1 MKRKTAVYKGL
12 QFTPVWFEDNSLTSP
27 DYFQI
32 TEFPQRLTAGKNLFK
47 LRGHPTNLKVG
58 SLLDIE
64 ILDYNGDPIP
74 HEIINYIDEDLSRII
89 VIYVYSETSPGDCT
103 VTILAET
110 ENAPDEWQNRANIK
124 WTRSVAV
131 NPNISNVSEIIF
143 ETEPTVTI
151 QEQVGPHLDRIY
163 SGSIQFPTYT
173 TGTVR
178 YFSYNRQPAIEIT
191 GGQFSNDMSSGTIT
205 ITSPNNPTP
214 TPTFTVNTTEY
225 SSTIKKILSPTLALL
240 DKEFTVY
247 SSSSLSAHIYNSFD
261 ASSYSLSYEAAPK
274 YIQTQNSESYA
285 LIDIQGLQPATGD
298 VSRIKVF
305 MNNAGTVGTWE
316 QINDIEL
323 TETEIFVGDTGSIQ
337 PDTSLG
343 FFTTQSII
351 DTYWEGYT
359 YQGYTTTTA
368 PILIWNTSSLSNAMQ
383 IVNAVDI
390 SNKNTVTVAQIKP
403 AYKSTFIA
411 DSDYKITIDAIG
423 TKTNASDAILSLYM
437 SGSAFSF
444 DTTDYFNQEFS
455 KRFGKRV
462 GEIRVDTN
470 NRRFDDIVFNFTA
483 NATGDA
489 VLLLVVENGSW
500 QVADIRTTSDN
511 DSGYTPNYTRIK
523 TLVPT
528 AHKSN
533 NQLSFKIEYYNVN
546 GEKSKQQN
554 FVYNKT
560 WEGGNRY
567 IDGDYSMLTGSL
579 YVADSLKSGVA
590 ISGYKNSGFI
600 RSLGYEGFTAGFPG
614 FLLWSGS
621 AMSGSLGTKGGGA
634 YSGVG
639 LEMYANTSSYFRYS
653 TADSEI
659 DVRTDKFFFGNPNTA
674 YISGSNSKLQ
684 ISSSNFFIKA
694 NGDVTASN
702 LDINGVSAASVIL
715 NKTVTITAANS
726 SSYLQIVD
734 PDGLNYS
741 GEPYYK
747 LYLNG
752 ALGGTKTQKVL
763 ILCQFPTR
771 TAFIHTNAQMAIG
784 DIVFP
789 ASSNGA
795 ATCIIEIGTSSV
807 YFRDGIAGTGFGAPP
822 SWTAPWDGGGV
833 IPPWEDP
840 NAPTGP
846 YE

>member
-1 MKRKTAVYKGL
+1 MKRKTAVYTGL
-12 QFTPVWFEDNSLTSP
+12 QFTPVWFEDKSLTSP
-27 DYFQI
+27 EYFQI
-32 TEFPQRLTAGKNLFK
+32 TEFPSRLTAGKNLFK

-58 SLLDIE
+58 GPLNIE
-64 ILDYNGDPIP
+64 ILDYNGDPIH
-74 HEIINYIDEDLSRII
+74 HEVVNYIDDDTSR
-89 VIYVYSETSPGDCT
+89 VIAIYIYTETSPGDCT
-103 VTILAET
+103 VTIIAEAK
-110 ENAPDEWQNRANIK
+110 NVPDEWKGRANIK

-131 NPNISNVSEIIF
+131 NPNISNISEIIF
-143 ETEPTVTI
+143 EKEPTVVI
-151 QEQVGPHLDRIY
+151 QEQIGPHLDRIY

-178 YFSYNRQPAIEIT
+178 YFSYNRQPAIELI
-191 GGQFSNDMSSGTIT
+191 GGQFINDMSSGTIT
-205 ITSPNNPTP
+205 VTSPTNPSPTP
-214 TPTFTVNTTEY
+214 TYPVNTTEF
-225 SSTIKKILSPTLALL
+225 SSTIKKVLSPTLALL

-247 SSSSLSAHIYNSFD
+247 SSSSLSAHTYNAFD
-261 ASSYSLSYEAAPK
+261 ASSYSLSYEATPR

-305 MNNAGTVGTWE
+305 MNNTGTVGTWE

-323 TETEIFVGDTGSIQ
+323 EETEIFVGNTGSIQ

-343 FFTTQSII
+343 LFATQSII
-351 DTYWEGYT
+351 NTYWEGYS

-368 PILIWNTSSLSNAMQ
+368 PTLTWNTASLGNAMQ
-383 IVNAVDI
+383 IVNAIDI
-390 SNKNTVTVAQIKP
+390 SEKNAVTVAQIKP

-423 TKTNASDAILSLYM
+423 TKTNTSDAVLSLYM

-444 DTTDYFNQEFS
+444 DTTDYFNQEFP

-546 GEKSKQQN
+546 GEKSKQQS

-567 IDGDYSMLTGSL
+567 IDGNYSMLTGSL
-579 YVADSLKSGVA
+579 YVADSLSTGVA
-590 ISGYKNSGFI
+590 ISGYKNTGFI
-600 RSLGYEGFTAGFPG
+600 RSLGYEGFAAGFPG
-614 FLLWSGS
+614 FLMWSGS
-621 AMSGSLGTKGGGA
+621 ALSGSLGTKGGGA
-634 YSGVG
+634 YRGVG
-639 LEMYANTSSYFRYS
+639 LELYANTASYFRYS

-659 DVRTDKFFFGNPNTA
+659 DVRTDKFFFGNPNTT
-674 YISGSNSKLQ
+674 YISGSNGKLQ
-684 ISSSNFFIKA
+684 ISSSNFLIKA
-694 NGDVTASN
+694 NGDVSASN
-702 LDINGVSAASVIL
+702 MDISGVSAASVIL

-726 SSYLQIVD
+726 SSYFQIID
-734 PDGLNYS
+734 PDFSYT

-752 ALGGTKTQKVL
+752 GLGGSKTQKVL

-771 TAFIHTNAQMAIG
+771 TVSTYTNAQMAIG

-789 ASSNGA
+789 TSIGSA

-807 YFRDGIAGTGFGAPP
+807 YFRDGIAGTGFDEPEFFL
-822 SWTAPWDGGGV
+822 PWDGGG
-833 IPPWEDP
+833 IPPWETP
-840 NAPTGP
+840 GGGGGYPS
-846 YE
+846 E